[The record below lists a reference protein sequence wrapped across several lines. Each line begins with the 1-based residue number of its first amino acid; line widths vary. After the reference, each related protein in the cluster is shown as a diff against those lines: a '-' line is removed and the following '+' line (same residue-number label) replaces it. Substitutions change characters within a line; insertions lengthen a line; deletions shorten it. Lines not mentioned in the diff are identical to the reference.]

1 MKLNKQTNRLNI
13 RRSDM
18 KKIFL
23 ITLAIMLVTVV
34 VLPSIGYCNGY
45 RGGYHGHHHNGNG
58 WWIPGAILG
67 GLFLGTALSNAVAPP
82 VYYAAPPPPP
92 PPPPRYYY
100 YPPPP
105 RVYVY
110 PY

>member
-1 MKLNKQTNRLNI
+1 
-13 RRSDM
+13 M

-23 ITLAIMLVTVV
+23 ITLAV
-34 VLPSIGYCNGY
+34 VLIAVIALPSSGYCRGYYGGY
-45 RGGYHGHHHNGNG
+45 RGHHHGNG

-67 GLFLGTALSNAVAPP
+67 GLFLGSVLSSAASPP
-82 VYYAAPPPPP
+82 VYYAPPPPPPP

-100 YPPPP
+100 YYPPAP

>member
-1 MKLNKQTNRLNI
+1 
-13 RRSDM
+13 M

-23 ITLAIMLVTVV
+23 ITLAIALVAVI
-34 VLPSIGYCNGY
+34 VLPSNVYA
-45 RGGYHGHHHNGNG
+45 RGFYGHHGHGNG
-58 WWIPGAILG
+58 WWIPGAIVG
-67 GLFLGTALSNAVAPP
+67 GLLLGSVLSNAAAPP

-92 PPPPRYYY
+92 PPPPPPRYYYY

-105 RVYVY
+105 PRVYIY